1 MSHHLKVHRIAAG
14 MGAADMVEV
23 LLGGKRAEEAPDDK
37 AMCKLPF
44 CSEFL
49 ARYARVPRTI
59 LFIVLNRQRHRP
71 AAIGF
76 IDRDF
81 G

>member
-1 MSHHLKVHRIAAG
+1 MEAKAQVRYLRVTPQKARRVVDTIR
-14 MGAADMVEV
+14 
-23 LLGGKRAEEAPDDK
+23 GKRAEEAPDDK

-44 CSEFL
+44 CSELL

-59 LFIVLNRQRHRP
+59 LIIVLNRQRQRP

>member
-1 MSHHLKVHRIAAG
+1 MEAKAQVRYLRVTPQKARRVVDTIR
-14 MGAADMVEV
+14 
-23 LLGGKRAEEAPDDK
+23 GKRAEEAPDDK

-59 LFIVLNRQRHRP
+59 LIIVLNRQRQRP

>member
-49 ARYARVPRTI
+49 AR
-59 LFIVLNRQRHRP
+59 
-71 AAIGF
+71 
-76 IDRDF
+76 
-81 G
+81 